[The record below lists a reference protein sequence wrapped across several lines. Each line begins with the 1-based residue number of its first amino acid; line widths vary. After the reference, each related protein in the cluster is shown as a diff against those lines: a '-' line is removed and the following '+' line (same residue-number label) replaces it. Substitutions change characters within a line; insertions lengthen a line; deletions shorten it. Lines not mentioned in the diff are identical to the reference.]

1 MATIGSR
8 RALSA
13 PVDLNRVR
21 LQALLGAMDDA
32 LRRLSVQ
39 ALAPPEWLDAQRCT
53 CWAFAF
59 GRGHFVLEDALRQAD
74 EASRRLPPLGAY
86 RRSRD
91 VLAHVLAWLRAQS
104 RGGGVGLVEAVV
116 YQLIADELTPI
127 MHDVDRAPRW
137 LRQCARR
144 VAN

>member
-1 MATIGSR
+1 MKGS
-8 RALSA
+8 ALSA

-21 LQALLGAMDDA
+21 VQALLGAAEDT
-32 LRRLSVQ
+32 LRRLPDQ
-39 ALAPPEWLDAQRCT
+39 ALAPPGWLDAQRCT
-53 CWAFAF
+53 CWAFAY
-59 GRGHFVLEDALRQAD
+59 GRAHFMLEDALRQAD

-91 VLAHVLAWLRAQS
+91 VLAHVLAWLRTQS
-104 RGGGVGLVEAVV
+104 RGGGVGPVEAVV
-116 YQLIADELTPI
+116 YRLIADELTPI

-144 VAN
+144 APN